1 MSIEKKKSRKAKAA
15 SSTPVSTKKLSRK
28 QQKELKA
35 AVKKAKRDDG
45 VPRTAQQSIPFQR
58 MFPDGI
64 CRVTDRYYTKTIQFQ
79 DINYQLAQQEDKTA
93 IFEEWCSFLN
103 FFDSSIHFELSFMN
117 MSTDADAFEKS
128 IRIPYQNDGFDDVR
142 AEYGM
147 MLRQQLQKGNNGLT
161 KTKYLTFGI
170 EADSMK
176 QAKPRLDHIEV
187 DLMNNFHRLGVTAK
201 LLDGK
206 ERLQLMHSMFHM
218 GDREKFR
225 FDWKWLP
232 KSGLSVKDYIAPTS
246 FAFPGSRIFRMGK
259 LYGAMSYLQITASD
273 ISDQLLKDFLDMDSS
288 EIVTMHIQSVDQNKA
303 IKQIKHTITEL
314 DRSKIEEQKK
324 AVRAGYDMDIIPSD
338 LATYGNDAK
347 SLLKELQSQ
356 NERMF
361 LLTFLVLNTGSTRQ
375 ELETN
380 AFQAN
385 SIAQK
390 HNCNLRRLDYQQ
402 EQGLMSSLP
411 LAYNR
416 IEIQRGM
423 TTSSTAIFVPFT
435 TQELFQD
442 GKEAL
447 YYGLNAL
454 SNNLIMV
461 DRKKLK
467 NPNGL
472 ILGTPGSGKS
482 FSAKRE
488 ITNAF
493 LTTSDDIIVCDPEA
507 EYAALVTRLKGQVI
521 KISPSSTQYINP
533 MDINSNY
540 SEEDNPIALKS
551 DFILSLCELVVG
563 GKEGLQPVEKTVIDR
578 CVHQIYQTYFE
589 NPGPEQ
595 MPILEDLYNALLKQE
610 EKEAR
615 YVATA
620 LEIYVKGSLNLFNHR
635 TNVDVNNRFVCYDIK
650 ELGKQM
656 KKIGMLIVQ
665 DQVWG
670 RVTANRSAG
679 KCTRYYVDEFHL
691 LLKEEQTAAY
701 SVEIWK
707 RFRKWGGCPTGI
719 TQNVKDL
726 LTSREVENI
735 FENSDFII
743 MLNQAAGDRQILA
756 NTLNISPHQ
765 LSYVTHSGEGEG
777 LLFYGNVILPF
788 VDHFPTNLE
797 LYRIMTTKLSEVTPE
812 KEA

>member
-1 MSIEKKKSRKAKAA
+1 
-15 SSTPVSTKKLSRK
+15 
-28 QQKELKA
+28 
-35 AVKKAKRDDG
+35 
-45 VPRTAQQSIPFQR
+45 

-170 EADSMK
+170 EANSMK

-187 DLMNNFHRLGVTAK
+187 DLMNNFHRLGVAAK

-218 GDREKFR
+218 GDQEKFR

-361 LLTFLVLNTGSTRQ
+361 LLTFLVLNTGSTKQ

-380 AFQAN
+380 VFQAN

-411 LAYNR
+411 LAYNQ

-589 NPGPEQ
+589 NPVPER
-595 MPILEDLYNALLKQE
+595 MPILEDLYNALLMQE

-615 YVATA
+615 HVATA